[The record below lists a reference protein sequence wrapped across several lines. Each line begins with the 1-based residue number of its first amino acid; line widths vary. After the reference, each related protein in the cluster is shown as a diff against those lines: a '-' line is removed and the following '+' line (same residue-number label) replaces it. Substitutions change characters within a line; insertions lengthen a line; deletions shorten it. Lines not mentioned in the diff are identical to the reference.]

1 MRPIFSQPSAEA
13 DMTASVPSIER
24 ANAGAAFERLAAR
37 LRRAG
42 LVWAQ
47 SEPGHVRWSLAGDFL
62 TSLVAD
68 SAWIRRQVDD
78 ASQRW
83 MHGAATTPE
92 ETIPGCW
99 LLPSGSR
106 QRSDGVA
113 RGVAIAITAKAAG
126 TGGSLRALCQSAHM
140 DFELTRDLLRSEPM
154 VTARE
159 IPRLAAMVRL
169 LRPVALRKTGT
180 PAVEALLRAVESAH
194 RCVRGHSERTAHL
207 AECLANAA
215 GMTAGECRT
224 ARMAGLLHDVGKMG
238 IPEQVLSKPGSLTAE
253 ERSLVN
259 MHPEIGHRIV
269 QGVGGLEHAVPAVLW
284 HHERWDGAGYPHR
297 LSGEAIPKMARVM
310 AIVDSYDA
318 MRSDRPY
325 RQAMPPEHALREIHS
340 GSGKQFDPALSQ
352 AFIRLIDQ
360 QPALAA

>member
-13 DMTASVPSIER
+13 DTTASVPSVGR
-24 ANAGAAFERLAAR
+24 AHAGAAFERMAAR
-37 LRRAG
+37 LRRVG

-47 SEPGHVRWSLAGDFL
+47 AEPGHVRWSLAGDFL

-68 SAWIRRQVDD
+68 STWIRRQVDD
-78 ASQRW
+78 AAQRW
-83 MHGAATTPE
+83 MQGAPIEPAQP
-92 ETIPGCW
+92 IPGCW
-99 LLPSGSR
+99 LLPAASR

-113 RGVAIAITAKAAG
+113 RGVAIAITSKASG
-126 TGGSLRALCQSAHM
+126 TDGSLRALCQSARM

-154 VTARE
+154 VRARE

-169 LRPVALRKTGT
+169 LRPVALRSTGT
-180 PAVEALLRAVESAH
+180 PAVEALLRAVESTH
-194 RCVRGHSERTAHL
+194 RCVRGHSERTGQL
-207 AECLANAA
+207 AERLATAA

-224 ARMAGLLHDVGKMG
+224 ARMAGLLHDVGKLG
-238 IPEQVLSKPGSLTAE
+238 IPEQVLSKPGSLTSD

-284 HHERWDGAGYPHR
+284 HHERWDGAGYPHG
-297 LSGEAIPKMARVM
+297 LSGEAIPRMARVM
-310 AIVDSYDA
+310 AIVDSFDA

-325 RQAMPPEHALREIHS
+325 RQALPPEEALREIHA
-340 GSGKQFDPALSQ
+340 GSGKQFDPALSKV
-352 AFIRLIDQ
+352 FIRMVDQ
-360 QPALAA
+360 EPSLAA

>member
-1 MRPIFSQPSAEA
+1 MRPIFSQPSVEA
-13 DMTASVPSIER
+13 NMTPSAPSVER
-24 ANAGAAFERLAAR
+24 ANAGAAFERLATR
-37 LRRAG
+37 LRSAG

-47 SEPGHVRWSLAGDFL
+47 SEPGHVRWSLADDFL

-78 ASQRW
+78 AAQRW
-83 MHGAATTPE
+83 MNGAPTTPE
-92 ETIPGCW
+92 QPIPGCW

-113 RGVAIAITAKAAG
+113 RGVAIAITSKAVG
-126 TGGSLRALCQSAHM
+126 SSGSLRALCQSANM
-140 DFELTRDLLRSEPM
+140 DFELTRDLLRSEAM
-154 VTARE
+154 VTTRE

-169 LRPVALRKTGT
+169 LRPVALRPTGT
-180 PAVEALLRAVESAH
+180 PAVEALLRAMESTH

-253 ERSLVN
+253 DWQHSPGGASKWDLLRSKFDL
-259 MHPEIGHRIV
+259 
-269 QGVGGLEHAVPAVLW
+269 
-284 HHERWDGAGYPHR
+284 D
-297 LSGEAIPKMARVM
+297 
-310 AIVDSYDA
+310 
-318 MRSDRPY
+318 
-325 RQAMPPEHALREIHS
+325 
-340 GSGKQFDPALSQ
+340 GSGGVEPQEFMTGLKNMALVLPIEAQCFVPPPTTHVEMMKCVNESTNRQ
-352 AFIRLIDQ
+352 IQNLCKELFETMHGLKR
-360 QPALAA
+360 